1 MKWCL
6 LVGGVQLAVA
16 DVVANGAV
24 EQPRVL
30 QHHAEQAAQIV
41 AREIADVR
49 AADLDAAR
57 LHVVEAHEQLDHGG
71 LAGARGADQRDG
83 LAFRHLGRE
92 VLDHRLLRIVAE
104 AHVVELHVALHVGGT
119 GGRMVGLLLGRV
131 EELKDALGGRGHLLQ
146 HVGHLRELGDGLR
159 EVLHVLDERLDV
171 AHRDDA
177 LHGQEA
183 AGDGDGH
190 VAQVAD
196 ERHDRLHEAAE
207 ELRLPRRP
215 CRPRG

>member
-1 MKWCL
+1 MAFWIRSSVRVSTELVAVEDEHAAVGQDGARDGQQLALALADVAGVLVDLGVVALRQRLDEVVDVGRLRRRLHL

-57 LHVVEAHEQLDHGG
+57 LHVLEAHEQLDPGG

-92 VLDHRLLRIVAE
+92 VIYNMLISLVA
-104 AHVVELHVALHVGGT
+104 
-119 GGRMVGLLLGRV
+119 
-131 EELKDALGGRGHLLQ
+131 
-146 HVGHLRELGDGLR
+146 
-159 EVLHVLDERLDV
+159 
-171 AHRDDA
+171 
-177 LHGQEA
+177 
-183 AGDGDGH
+183 
-190 VAQVAD
+190 
-196 ERHDRLHEAAE
+196 
-207 ELRLPRRP
+207 
-215 CRPRG
+215 